1 MESFKDAYQSIV
13 EERQKVL
20 DAIKCLEENEEVRRY
35 LELCEQDRELDLKQ
49 FKLSLLIEKEKYQNC
64 DHIWIT
70 TKDDG
75 RHKPTC
81 SCIKCGLNYSV
92 LDGAYS
98 ETAKVMRRVI
108 EDSYSGNGKMLKTS
122 VDASDIYCDELLARA
137 IFSKLK
143 EHHPDCTDEELVYYL
158 RVALDDIR
166 NIRVSEERKE
176 SRAKRLSLPSA
187 FHSWDGSSV
196 QSY

>member
-1 MESFKDAYQSIV
+1 M
-13 EERQKVL
+13 
-20 DAIKCLEENEEVRRY
+20 
-35 LELCEQDRELDLKQ
+35 
-49 FKLSLLIEKEKYQNC
+49 
-64 DHIWIT
+64 
-70 TKDDG
+70 
-75 RHKPTC
+75 RH
-81 SCIKCGLNYSV
+81 
-92 LDGAYS
+92 
-98 ETAKVMRRVI
+98 VI

-196 QSY
+196 RSY